1 MDDALA
7 YRKACEPRHMN
18 FGVADPGGGHRYA
31 FVRHPAP
38 ATLQALHG
46 FDPDDALHQA
56 LAMSRYLVLNSHCT
70 EVAAR
75 RIQGLRP
82 HADQIAAVPPENR
95 FYAWRV
101 LDGSRA
107 YLTQDDARELGVL
120 LTALR
125 RDRDRLQP
133 RIWNAI
139 WYCEW
144 SFRTYY
150 MEIASVHVVTALES
164 LLKVKRG
171 DATAQFV
178 TRVPALARATGIAGI
193 TRQRAETFYG
203 RRSRSVHGRNVRLD
217 TFNPATRELAAMQRL
232 LTAALRKAI
241 EDREFR
247 ALFTGPKIES
257 RWPSRRR
264 PTRKVGGPPGEKGR
278 DERQI
283 STAGS

>member
-1 MDDALA
+1 
-7 YRKACEPRHMN
+7 MN

-38 ATLQALHG
+38 ATLQELHR

-56 LAMSRYLVLNSHCT
+56 LAMSRYVVLNAHCT
-70 EVAAR
+70 DVAAR

-82 HADQIAAVPPENR
+82 HADQAAAVPPGNR

-107 YLTQDDARELGVL
+107 YLTQDDARQLGIL
-120 LTALR
+120 LAAFR
-125 RDRDRLQP
+125 RDRDRLPP
-133 RIWNAI
+133 RVWNAV

-150 MEIASVHVVTALES
+150 MEIASVHVDTALES
-164 LLKVKRG
+164 LLKVMRG

-178 TRVPALARATGIAGI
+178 TRVPALALAVGIAGV
-193 TRQRAETFYG
+193 TRRRADAFYG
-203 RRSRSVHGRNVRLD
+203 RRSRSVHGGAVRLD

-247 ALFTGPKIES
+247 ALFTGPKIEA
-257 RWPSRRR
+257 RWPARRLGPRKKRTSVTRTR
-264 PTRKVGGPPGEKGR
+264 P
-278 DERQI
+278 
-283 STAGS
+283 